1 MIVDCILSRYEKSR
15 ENGSYYSESF
25 RNRIADY
32 IYEDI
37 SDADEIVDAM
47 DNGNEQEVK
56 ATLITYLID
65 NKYNPRIIDYVL
77 SVDWLKDILNEQPSV
92 IDLDVKPANEQ
103 EYQKQIKHYKQIVN
117 DLTGKNTYGINND
130 APKIE
135 MGQEQRRI
143 VYNYYERLCKERNSD
158 DRPIRYSVIEYL
170 CSFPKI
176 NPVYMAHRL
185 ANSGYEIA
193 FDDTSISQSANNRK
207 RMEVFNYEYRKRKG
221 LGTTIPMFLEEPTS
235 KQENNNIKDT
245 KNNNRNEIEDDY
257 EREEY

>member
-1 MIVDCILSRYEKSR
+1 MIIDCILSRYEKSR
-15 ENGSYYSESF
+15 EDGSYYSESF
-25 RNRIADY
+25 RNRVADY

-56 ATLITYLID
+56 ASLITYLID
-65 NKYNPRIIDYVL
+65 NKYNPRIMDYVL
-77 SVDWLKDILNEQPSV
+77 SVDWLKDIPNEQPSV
-92 IDLDVKPANEQ
+92 IDLDAKPANEQ
-103 EYQKQIKHYKQIVN
+103 EYQKQIEHYKQIVN
-117 DLTGKNTYGINND
+117 ELTGENTYVINNNE
-130 APKIE
+130 PEIE
-135 MGQEQRRI
+135 MGGLKMKDETLHEKKLRI
-143 VYNYYERLCKERNSD
+143 FDTYYERIIKERYFP

-176 NPVYMAHRL
+176 NPVYMARRL

-207 RMEVFNYEYRKRKG
+207 KMEVFDYEYRKRNG
-221 LGTTIPMFLEEPTS
+221 LGTTIPMFLEEPIFE
-235 KQENNNIKDT
+235 QE
-245 KNNNRNEIEDDY
+245 KNNIEDDY